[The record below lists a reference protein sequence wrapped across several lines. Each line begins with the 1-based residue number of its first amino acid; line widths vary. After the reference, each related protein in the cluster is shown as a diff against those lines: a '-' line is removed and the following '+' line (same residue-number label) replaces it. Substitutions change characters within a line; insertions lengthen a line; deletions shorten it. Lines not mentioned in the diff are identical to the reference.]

1 MVEAQTSVV
10 PLISERVGDR
20 LRAARTKAGL
30 DLNDVAT
37 RTRVPLRHL
46 QAIESGNYTALPA
59 ITYAVGFVKAYA
71 RTVGE
76 DENQL
81 ASALRDELGEIRA
94 SAVYDAPGYEDA
106 DPARMPSRMLA
117 WTAAGLLALVA
128 IGYGVWRTEM
138 VSDPTPESVVTTE
151 EGNSSPDA
159 GKAIPTPSPPAT
171 VANAS
176 GQVTLTARE
185 PVWVRIYDANE
196 KVLFEKEMAKGERFD
211 VPANANA
218 PKIRTGRAE
227 LIDVTINGS
236 AVAPL
241 GAPERTIKDV
251 GISAASLT
259 SRASNTSAAPSA
271 GNSTDMAA
279 PVQVRP

>member
-1 MVEAQTSVV
+1 MVDAQTSDV

-30 DLNDVAT
+30 DLTDVAT

-46 QAIESGNYTALPA
+46 QAIEAGNYEALPA
-59 ITYAVGFVKAYA
+59 ITYAVGFVKSYA

-76 DENQL
+76 NENQL
-81 ASALRDELGEIRA
+81 ASALREELGEARA
-94 SAVYDAPGYEDA
+94 NAVYDAPGYEDA
-106 DPARMPSRMLA
+106 DPARMPSRTLA

-138 VSDPTPESVVTTE
+138 VADPAPTAAEATDEQNSVPEN
-151 EGNSSPDA
+151 GQ
-159 GKAIPTPSPPAT
+159 T
-171 VANAS
+171 VAAAPQPVPIANPS
-176 GQVTLTARE
+176 GQVTLTAKE
-185 PVWVRIYDANE
+185 SVWVRIYDASD

-211 VPANANA
+211 VPATANA

-251 GISAASLT
+251 GVSAAALSA
-259 SRASNTSAAPSA
+259 RAPAALVVPFA
-271 GNSTDMAA
+271 GN
-279 PVQVRP
+279 

>member
-1 MVEAQTSVV
+1 MVDAQSTDV

-20 LRAARTKAGL
+20 LRAARMKAGL

-46 QAIESGNYTALPA
+46 QAIESGDYSALPA
-59 ITYAVGFVKAYA
+59 VTYAVGFVKSYA

-76 DENQL
+76 DADQL
-81 ASALRDELGEIRA
+81 AAGLREELGEA
-94 SAVYDAPGYEDA
+94 HANAVYDAPGYEDA

-128 IGYGVWRTEM
+128 IGYGVWRTEA
-138 VSDPTPESVVTTE
+138 VSDPAPQTAEISDTQ
-151 EGNSSPDA
+151 N
-159 GKAIPTPSPPAT
+159 SPPENAPALPAASPPVA

-185 PVWVRIYDANE
+185 AVWVRIYDAND
-196 KVLFEKEMAKGERFD
+196 KVLFEKEMAKGERID
-211 VPANANA
+211 VPAAANA

-251 GISAASLT
+251 GISAAALT
-259 SRASNTSAAPSA
+259 ARAPVVPIVPPA
-271 GNSTDMAA
+271 GNSTAGAA
-279 PVQVRP
+279 PAQSRP